1 MKDAPFTA
9 GHLLAL
15 YDRVVEA
22 EDAIPRLRRF
32 VLDLAVRG
40 KLVEQDPTDE
50 PAAELLK
57 RIAIER
63 NARVNSG
70 EIRKGRPNDPVE
82 AGPWDTPS
90 RWVWLPLG
98 DTGNI
103 FTGNSIDAATR
114 DRLEKTTEGRPF
126 VATKDVGYGLDPIAY
141 ENGLLV
147 SASDRSFKV
156 ARANSVLICAEGGS
170 AGRKIGLTD
179 REICFGNKLLANETW
194 SVVSPRYVLLVYQS
208 RAFYKQFLE
217 QMTGVIG
224 GISINK
230 FLQLPFPL
238 PPLAEQ
244 QRIVAK
250 VDELMALCDRLQ
262 AARAGREAV
271 RDRLTAATLAGLTA
285 PETDAE
291 TFPTPPFQTNARFAL
306 QTLTTLTTRPGQIKA
321 LRQTILNL
329 AVRGKLLAQ
338 DPTDEPA
345 AELLKRIAKERNAAT
360 KAKSVRRNGNQDLDS
375 LSAESHLPQSWVWT
389 DLDQIA
395 LSMRYGT
402 SIKCEHATKGVPV
415 LRIPNVSGG
424 TVSLGDMKYGPLS
437 PSEIEDLA
445 LRVGDILM
453 IRSNG
458 SLDIV
463 GRSAVVPA
471 EADGMAFAGYLV
483 RLRLSQTLI
492 NATYIWFVLNSSD
505 IREQIEKPIRSAVG
519 LKNINLTEFGN
530 LTIPLPPLAEQHR
543 IVAKV
548 DALMALCDQ
557 LEASLTTATTTRS
570 RLLEALLH
578 EALDGALGGEAGAA
592 A

>member
-1 MKDAPFTA
+1 MKDGIFTA
-9 GHLLAL
+9 DRLLAL
-15 YDRVVEA
+15 YDRVAEA

-40 KLVEQDPTDE
+40 KLVEQDPTEE

-57 RIAIER
+57 RIVASAPQQSVR
-63 NARVNSG
+63 RGKQRDTSAANALEELPFTAPNGWTFAALGQLVRVLNGRAYKQQELLSSG
-70 EIRKGRPNDPVE
+70 TPVLRVGNLFTSNHWYYSDLELDDDKYCDAGDLIYAWSASFGPFIWDGPRSIFHYHIWKLPLVSEADLSKRYLFLFLQQKTREIKE
-82 AGPWDTPS
+82 AGH
-90 RWVWLPLG
+90 
-98 DTGNI
+98 
-103 FTGNSIDAATR
+103 
-114 DRLEKTTEGRPF
+114 
-126 VATKDVGYGLDPIAY
+126 
-141 ENGLLV
+141 
-147 SASDRSFKV
+147 
-156 ARANSVLICAEGGS
+156 
-170 AGRKIGLTD
+170 
-179 REICFGNKLLANETW
+179 
-194 SVVSPRYVLLVYQS
+194 
-208 RAFYKQFLE
+208 
-217 QMTGVIG
+217 
-224 GISINK
+224 GISMVHMTKEKMEKLIV
-230 FLQLPFPL
+230 PL

-250 VDELMALCDRLQ
+250 VDELMALCDRLEG
-262 AARAGREAV
+262 ARARREAV
-271 RDRLTAATLAGLTA
+271 RDRLTAATLTRLTA
-285 PETDAE
+285 PDTDAE
-291 TFPTPPFQTNARFAL
+291 TFPTHARFAL
-306 QTLTTLTTRPGQIKA
+306 QTLPTLTTRPDQIKT

-329 AVRGKLLAQ
+329 AVRGKLVAQ

-345 AELLKRIAKERNAAT
+345 AELLKRIAKERNTAT

-375 LSAESHLPQSWVWT
+375 VSAESHLPQSWVWT

-402 SIKCEHATKGVPV
+402 SIKCEHVTKGVPV

-492 NATYIWFVLNSSD
+492 NSTYIWFVLNSSD

-548 DALMALCDQ
+548 DALMTLCDQ

-578 EALDGALGGEAGAA
+578 EALGGQTVAA
-592 A
+592 